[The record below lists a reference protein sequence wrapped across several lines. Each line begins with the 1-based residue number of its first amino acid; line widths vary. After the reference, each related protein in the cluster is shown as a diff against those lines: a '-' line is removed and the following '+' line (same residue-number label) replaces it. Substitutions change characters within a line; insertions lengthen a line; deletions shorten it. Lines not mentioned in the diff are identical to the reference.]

1 MRKITTSKENKREQ
15 SNGEE
20 DDDELLARTMVI
32 PVGRRG
38 GKGEA
43 FTSPV
48 LFLFSFV
55 I

>member
-20 DDDELLARTMVI
+20 DDDELLARTVAI
-32 PVGRRG
+32 PVGRHG
-38 GKGEA
+38 DKGEA

-48 LFLFSFV
+48 SLLFLCV